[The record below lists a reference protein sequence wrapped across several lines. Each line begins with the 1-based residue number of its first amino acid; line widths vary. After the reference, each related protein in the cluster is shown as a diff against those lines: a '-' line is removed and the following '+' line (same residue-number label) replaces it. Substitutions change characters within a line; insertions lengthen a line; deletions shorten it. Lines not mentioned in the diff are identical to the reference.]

1 MLRPRNFVRLQQCIS
16 YINVPATLH
25 NAPFS
30 LSRCL
35 RQQTNSN
42 SQSTIFVP
50 TTPSTERTSFSKES
64 PLKQPALEGIEETS
78 LPEPPAVSIDNYLD
92 FEARMLPQTGKLS
105 GRTVSCPTGKMNIA
119 LGQLSRILRENKV
132 QQEWSSHHERLK
144 PSEARR
150 KLRAKR
156 HRVRFKQG
164 VARLANIVL
173 RMRKKNY

>member
-1 MLRPRNFVRLQQCIS
+1 MLRPRNFVRLQQYMS
-16 YINVPATLH
+16 YINIPTTLQ
-25 NAPFS
+25 NASFS
-30 LSRCL
+30 LSRCV
-35 RQQTNSN
+35 RQQNNSN

-50 TTPSTERTSFSKES
+50 TTPSTKRTSFSKES
-64 PLKQPALEGIEETS
+64 PLKQPALEGIEETPP
-78 LPEPPAVSIDNYLD
+78 PEIPAVSIDNYLD
-92 FEARMLPQTGKLS
+92 FETRMLPQTGKLS
-105 GRTVSCPTGKMNIA
+105 GRTVSCPTGKMNMA